1 MDYLLDILGKIGFD
15 WRMGLFNLLN
25 FLFVFWLLKKFAFG
39 PIMKIVNER
48 QEKDKE
54 TVENYTKAKT
64 DLQMAERRAQELI
77 DESKV
82 EANKIVEKS
91 HDDAKALG
99 EQMKDKAKKEIEML
113 IVQAKRNIDIDKK
126 EMKETLRKETVEL
139 VVLAV
144 EKIMTVRLDD
154 KKDNQMIKEIL
165 SSLK

>member
-39 PIMKIVNER
+39 PVMKIVHDR
-48 QEKDKE
+48 QEKE
-54 TVENYTKAKT
+54 QEAVENFTKAKT
-64 DLQMAERRAQELI
+64 ELQMAERKAQELI

-82 EANKIVEKS
+82 QANRIVEKS

-99 EQMKDKAKKEIEML
+99 EQLKDKAKKEIELL
-113 IVQAKRNIDIDKK
+113 ILQAKKNIDIDKK
-126 EMKETLRKETVEL
+126 EMKETLRRETVEL
-139 VVLAV
+139 VVMAV
-144 EKIMTVRLDD
+144 EKIMIEKLDD
-154 KKDNQMIKEIL
+154 KKDEKMIQDIL